1 MASTQS
7 CEQYFEFKE
16 HALAS
21 FTNDTGKDVF
31 LRDSIVQGLGC
42 RITPKG
48 TKSFFVEAWVNG
60 RTRRKNF
67 ARFPSITV
75 KEARKE
81 AKRLIGEF
89 AGDKDA
95 VGEAKAIKAASR
107 TLKQLFADYLDD
119 RPKLKPSTVND
130 YNRVMKEAFPDWQDR
145 CITEITKD
153 MVKRKHKELTK
164 TSPSRADNAMR
175 VLRALYNYAIAEYEL
190 ADGTP
195 LVTINPTI
203 KITATRTW
211 NRSERRTSYIDNDQ
225 LEEWFKAVDAL
236 TELKSTSKVDSIR
249 DYLVFCLL
257 TGFRAGEAANLK
269 WDQVSFKTKT
279 FRATDTKN
287 KRDQLLPM
295 SDYLEAML
303 KRRFEEV
310 DSPYVFDR
318 VDGRPLGRDQRKWC
332 GQVTEASGVEFMQHD
347 LRRTFIT
354 IAESLDI
361 PYYALKRLVN
371 HKSDKTDVTEGYI
384 QLDAER
390 LRKPMQLITDHILR
404 FANIKPS
411 GEVVNLAEKRG

>member
-1 MASTQS
+1 MESANPSS
-7 CEQYFEFKE
+7 QYLEFKE
-16 HALAS
+16 NALAS
-21 FTNDTGKDVF
+21 FTNETGKDIF
-31 LRDSIVQGLGC
+31 LRDTVVQGLGC

-67 ARFPSITV
+67 ARFPAITV

-81 AKRLIGEF
+81 AKRLVGEF
-89 AGDKDA
+89 AADKDT
-95 VGEAKAIKAASR
+95 VGDAKALKAASR
-107 TLKQLFADYLDD
+107 TLKELFEDYLDD
-119 RPKLKPSTVND
+119 RPKLKPGTVND
-130 YNRVMKEAFPDWQDR
+130 YKRVMKEAFEGWQSR

-153 MVKRKHKELTK
+153 MVKRKHKELSK
-164 TSPSRADNAMR
+164 SSPSRADNAMR
-175 VLRALYNYAIAEYEL
+175 VLRALFNYAIAEYEL

-195 LVTINPTI
+195 LIAINPTI

-211 NRSERRTSYIDNDQ
+211 NRPERRTSFIKTDQ
-225 LEEWFKAVDAL
+225 LEAWFKAVDGL
-236 TELKSTSKVDSIR
+236 TELESTSNLNSIR

-257 TGFRAGEAANLK
+257 TGFRASEAALMK
-269 WDQVSFKTKT
+269 WEQVDFKKRT

-295 SDYLEAML
+295 SDYLEDML
-303 KRRFEEV
+303 KRRFESV

-318 VDGRPLGRDQRKWC
+318 PNGEPLGRDQRKWC
-332 GQVTEASGVEFMQHD
+332 AKVAEASGVEFMQHD

-361 PYYALKRLVN
+361 SYYALKRLVN
-371 HKSDKTDVTEGYI
+371 HKADKTDVTEGYI

-390 LRKPMQLITDHILR
+390 LRKPMQAITDYILKH
-404 FANIKPS
+404 ASIKPS
-411 GEVVNLAEKRG
+411 GEVIQLAEKRG

>member
-1 MASTQS
+1 M
-7 CEQYFEFKE
+7 EFKE
-16 HALAS
+16 NTLS
-21 FTNDTGKDVF
+21 FFINDTDKDVF
-31 LRDSIVQGLGC
+31 LRDTVVQGLGC

-48 TKSFFVEAWVNG
+48 TKSFFVESWVNG

-67 ARFPSITV
+67 GRFPATPV
-75 KEARKE
+75 KVARKE

-89 AGDKDA
+89 AGDKDSVA
-95 VGEAKAIKAASR
+95 EAKELKAASR
-107 TLKQLFADYLDD
+107 TLKTLFADYLDD
-119 RPKLKPSTVND
+119 RPKLKSSTVND
-130 YNRVMKEAFPDWQDR
+130 YTRVMEKELEGWQGR
-145 CITEITKD
+145 CITTITKD
-153 MVKRKHKELTK
+153 MVKLRHKELSK

-175 VLRALYNYAIAEYEL
+175 VLRAMYNYAIAEYEL

-195 LVTINPTI
+195 LVAINPTI

-211 NRSERRTSYIDNDQ
+211 NRPECRTSYITNDQ
-225 LEEWFKAVDAL
+225 LEGWFNAVDG
-236 TELKSTSKVDSIR
+236 LKKLESTSNVTSIR

-257 TGFRAGEAANLK
+257 TGFRAGEAAQLK
-269 WDQVSFKTKT
+269 WDQVNFNNKT

-303 KRRFEEV
+303 LHRHEDV

-318 VDGRPLGRDQRKWC
+318 ANGKPLGRDQRKWC
-332 GQVTEASGVEFMQHD
+332 AKVTEASGIEFIQHD

-361 PYYALKRLVN
+361 SYYALKRLVN
-371 HKSDKTDVTEGYI
+371 HKADKTDVTEGYI

-390 LRKPMQLITDHILR
+390 LRKPMQAITDHILKH
-404 FANIKPS
+404 AKIKPS
-411 GEVVNLAEKRG
+411 GEVV

>member
-1 MASTQS
+1 MDITNQGS
-7 CEQYFEFKE
+7 QYLEFKE
-16 HALAS
+16 NSLTS
-21 FTNDTGKDVF
+21 FANDTGKDIF
-31 LRDSIVQGLGC
+31 LRDTVVQGMGC

-48 TKSFFVEAWVNG
+48 TKSFFVEVWVNG

-67 ARFPSITV
+67 ARFPKITV

-81 AKRLIGEF
+81 AKKLIGEF
-89 AGDKDA
+89 ADDKDS
-95 VGEAKAIKAASR
+95 VGDAKAVKAADK
-107 TLKQLFADYLDD
+107 TLQELFADYLDD
-119 RPKLKPSTVND
+119 RPKLKQGTLDD
-130 YNRVMKEAFPDWQDR
+130 YNRVMKKELESWKDR
-145 CITEITKD
+145 NITEITKD
-153 MVKRKHKELTK
+153 MVKRHHKELTK
-164 TSPSRADNAMR
+164 NSPSRADNAMR

-211 NRSERRTSYIDNDQ
+211 NRTERRTSYITNDQ
-225 LEEWFKAVDAL
+225 LEAWFKAVD
-236 TELKSTSKVDSIR
+236 ELNELESTSKVDSIR
-249 DYLVFCLL
+249 DYFVFCLL
-257 TGFRAGEAANLK
+257 TGFRAAEAACLK
-269 WDQVSFKTKT
+269 WDQVNFKSKT

-287 KRDQLLPM
+287 SRDQLLPM
-295 SDYLEAML
+295 TDYLEAML
-303 KRRFEEV
+303 QRRYETV

-318 VDGRPLGRDQRKWC
+318 ANGDPLGRDQRKWC
-332 GQVTEASGVEFMQHD
+332 AKITETSGVEFIQHD

-371 HKSDKTDVTEGYI
+371 HKADKTDVTEGYI

-404 FANIKPS
+404 FSHIKPS
-411 GEVVNLAEKRG
+411 GEVVNLVEKRG